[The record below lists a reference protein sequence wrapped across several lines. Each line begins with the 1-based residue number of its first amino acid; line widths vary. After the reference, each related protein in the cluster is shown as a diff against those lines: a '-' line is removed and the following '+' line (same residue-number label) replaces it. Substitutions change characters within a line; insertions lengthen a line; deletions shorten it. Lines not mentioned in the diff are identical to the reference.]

1 MEWSP
6 CTVLKVIIE
15 LALDGEN
22 DAPSLYRESQKTR
35 WLERA
40 IEELK
45 HSKNWV
51 LPALKQI
58 RDICCLYQESPPNL
72 AAGPGQRT
80 PGVLYRHEVINKL
93 QTSHALV
100 ILVADNLTSYMDEVR
115 QSPRK
120 ILESDP
126 LDYFPD
132 GRYNHLQQV
141 SDREEASYKNI
152 RFSNF
157 CLIGQQVQER
167 LSFLRFLL
175 KDGQL
180 WLCAPQAKQIWNCLA
195 ESAVFPHDREACFKW
210 FSKLMGEEPDL
221 DPEINREF
229 FENNILQLE
238 PCLMT
243 ESGIRYI
250 RLYSARVLAQSV
262 VGLLTL

>member
-1 MEWSP
+1 M
-6 CTVLKVIIE
+6 C
-15 LALDGEN
+15 
-22 DAPSLYRESQKTR
+22 RESQKTR

-100 ILVADNLTSYMDEVR
+100 ILVADNLTNYMDEVR

-120 ILESDP
+120 ILDSDP

-141 SDREEASYKNI
+141 KN
-152 RFSNF
+152 
-157 CLIGQQVQER
+157 
-167 LSFLRFLL
+167 
-175 KDGQL
+175 
-180 WLCAPQAKQIWNCLA
+180 
-195 ESAVFPHDREACFKW
+195 
-210 FSKLMGEEPDL
+210 
-221 DPEINREF
+221 
-229 FENNILQLE
+229 
-238 PCLMT
+238 
-243 ESGIRYI
+243 
-250 RLYSARVLAQSV
+250 
-262 VGLLTL
+262 

>member
-1 MEWSP
+1 M
-6 CTVLKVIIE
+6 C
-15 LALDGEN
+15 
-22 DAPSLYRESQKTR
+22 RESQKTR

-100 ILVADNLTSYMDEVR
+100 ILVADNLTNYMDEVR

-132 GRYNHLQQV
+132 GRYNHLQQ
-141 SDREEASYKNI
+141 ASNSLRKGNLKNI
-152 RFSNF
+152 RFSNMLLPSNLQHRFKSACRSSAF
-157 CLIGQQVQER
+157 C
-167 LSFLRFLL
+167 
-175 KDGQL
+175 
-180 WLCAPQAKQIWNCLA
+180 
-195 ESAVFPHDREACFKW
+195 
-210 FSKLMGEEPDL
+210 
-221 DPEINREF
+221 
-229 FENNILQLE
+229 
-238 PCLMT
+238 
-243 ESGIRYI
+243 
-250 RLYSARVLAQSV
+250 
-262 VGLLTL
+262 

>member
-1 MEWSP
+1 MTRHFHAVWCSYPSILTDLHFAYSP
-6 CTVLKVIIE
+6 VHYCLDIIE
-15 LALDGEN
+15 LAPSEEI

-100 ILVADNLTSYMDEVR
+100 ILVADNLTNYMDEVR

-120 ILESDP
+120 ILDSDP

-141 SDREEASYKNI
+141 RNLGKA
-152 RFSNF
+152 F
-157 CLIGQQVQER
+157 
-167 LSFLRFLL
+167 
-175 KDGQL
+175 
-180 WLCAPQAKQIWNCLA
+180 
-195 ESAVFPHDREACFKW
+195 
-210 FSKLMGEEPDL
+210 
-221 DPEINREF
+221 
-229 FENNILQLE
+229 
-238 PCLMT
+238 
-243 ESGIRYI
+243 
-250 RLYSARVLAQSV
+250 
-262 VGLLTL
+262 